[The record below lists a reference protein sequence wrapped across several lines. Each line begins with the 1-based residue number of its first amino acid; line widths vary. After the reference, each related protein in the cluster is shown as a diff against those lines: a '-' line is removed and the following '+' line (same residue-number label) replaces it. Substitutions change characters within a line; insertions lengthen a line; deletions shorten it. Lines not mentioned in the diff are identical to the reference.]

1 VTVFICGNSHAN
13 ALKLPY
19 ERIGRNSP
27 EPRLHIFNTVGGFRE
42 AEAPFSTTLDDRV
55 WFLLK
60 APKANLQQAIGKPFF
75 EVGEPEDVWGF
86 FLGHYLYIWRRLF
99 WTHIEPS
106 AICRAGAQPISTATL
121 TAIIE
126 SHQCH
131 FRDFLSQL
139 KSIGL
144 RLFVISCPFPRSDH
158 PAITKHGVRPEV
170 IIHIDQAARAAFSD
184 WLTDQGIDL
193 IEPPP
198 ECRTAAGFLKPEFRS
213 LARPD
218 GSLDYGHGND
228 AYGAL
233 MLRRI
238 FAYLKTGDQNGGSPT
253 GLKTPHRNTDPVS
266 ADRPEETLATFGR

>member
-1 VTVFICGNSHAN
+1 MLRV
-13 ALKLPY
+13 P
-19 ERIGRNSP
+19 
-27 EPRLHIFNTVGGFRE
+27 
-42 AEAPFSTTLDDRV
+42 TT
-55 WFLLK
+55 K
-60 APKANLQQAIGKPFF
+60 LQQATGKPFF

-86 FLGHYLYIWRRLF
+86 SLGHHLYIWRRLF
-99 WTHIEPS
+99 WTRIEPS
-106 AICRAGAQPISTATL
+106 TICRAGAQPVSAATL

-126 SHQCH
+126 SHQYY
-131 FRDFLSQL
+131 FRNFLSQL

-158 PAITKHGVRPEV
+158 PAITEHGARPEV
-170 IIHIDQAARAAFSD
+170 ITHIDQAARAAFGN

-213 LARPD
+213 LARPN
-218 GSLDYGHGND
+218 GSPDYGHAND

-238 FAYLKTGDQNGGSPT
+238 LAYLKTGDQNADIGPLEGGLEPS
-253 GLKTPHRNTDPVS
+253 
-266 ADRPEETLATFGR
+266 